1 MSSYR
6 DPTLRG
12 DVHPSEEE
20 LDPTGIG
27 PLPSSAPPGPAYR
40 VTFRD
45 DTEPAPLPGP
55 PPAPVP
61 APSPT
66 PPPGPP
72 GPPPRAG
79 AGRPAG

>member
-20 LDPTGIG
+20 IDPTGIG

-40 VTFRD
+40 D
-45 DTEPAPLPGP
+45 DTEPAPVPGP

-79 AGRPAG
+79 AARPGG